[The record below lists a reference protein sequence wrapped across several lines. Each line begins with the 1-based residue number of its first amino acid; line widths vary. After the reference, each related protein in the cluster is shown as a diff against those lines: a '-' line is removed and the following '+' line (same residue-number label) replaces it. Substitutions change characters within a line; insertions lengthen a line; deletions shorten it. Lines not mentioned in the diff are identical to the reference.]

1 MEIAHCSLAIVHCLF
16 DWRLEPTHR
25 EGHRR
30 CLLSLRSGHAA
41 HRTVGSEN
49 LLMPR
54 LFVLKEFDMMV
65 VIVRT
70 PFVRLNDTMNGQ
82 IDTQDKEQSG
92 TDMAEPFLESLH
104 VA

>member
-1 MEIAHCSLAIVHCLF
+1 
-16 DWRLEPTHR
+16 
-25 EGHRR
+25 
-30 CLLSLRSGHAA
+30 
-41 HRTVGSEN
+41 
-49 LLMPR
+49 MPR